1 MGILPIETDSRLW
14 HIPFHQV
21 ADIPEFLVEGK
32 ERDYLSMFYKVWAYN
47 PEAITEAD
55 IDEYVSHYSAPGGMR
70 AGFEYYRAFPIEE
83 EQNRG
88 FSKVKLQMPVL
99 ALGGEYSFGTA
110 ALKSMK
116 LLATNVSGGT
126 VPFSGHWIAE
136 ERPVF
141 LIKELAKFF
150 SE

>member
-1 MGILPIETDSRLW
+1 ML
-14 HIPFHQV
+14 
-21 ADIPEFLVEGK
+21 
-32 ERDYLSMFYKVWAYN
+32 FYKGGAYN

-83 EQNRG
+83 EQNRE

-110 ALKSMK
+110 ALVSMK
-116 LLATNVSGGT
+116 LLATNVSGGIVT
-126 VPFSGHWIAE
+126 FSGHWIAE
-136 ERPVF
+136 EQPDF
-141 LIKELAKFF
+141 LVEQLTKFF
-150 SE
+150 RE